1 MEKLL
6 ILGINTRTLINS
18 ALKLNYQTYSSS
30 YYTTLDCSA
39 VYKEKHIL
47 QQKPYQSCGFFEDKF
62 NFIEI
67 LNNCSDWIEIVDY
80 IILTTGITP
89 NYFNGNLKL
98 KNRAEDTFNV
108 SKLNS
113 ILKKNKKKIIGN
125 KDTENV
131 ENKYK
136 FYKKMKNKYHLPLTF
151 KLCEGSGGD
160 DALDIIK
167 QYDNKEFI
175 LKDIDG
181 SGGYGINFLNSE
193 SLFQSKE
200 ILSKLDNNK
209 KMGLILQEYIHG
221 DNLSCSVLGI
231 KDNSKAF
238 VVNENINNNYYQT
251 SKHKRDFR
259 YSGNITPIDKGKH
272 EIAILKKIYKLCED
286 MISDLN
292 LIGSN
297 GIDLILKDD
306 EINIIEVNPRF
317 QGTYE
322 SVEEVFE
329 INLLDGHI
337 KACHGDLIDI
347 PNPKNYSMKKVIYAP
362 KQLKFNI
369 SNLQNLNSNITISDI
384 PYENTIIE
392 KNQPMLTLTAKN
404 EKIKNLQIDIEKV
417 SNAINK
423 IFK

>member
-30 YYTTLDCSA
+30 YYNTLDCST
-39 VYKEKHIL
+39 VYKEKHVL
-47 QQKPYQSCGFFEDKF
+47 QQKPYQSCGFFEEKF

-67 LNNCSDWIEIVDY
+67 LNNSSDWIETVDY
-80 IILTTGITP
+80 IVLTTGISP

-98 KNRAEDTFNV
+98 KNRVKDAFNV
-108 SKLNS
+108 SKLNN

-125 KDTENV
+125 KDTQNV

-136 FYKKMKNKYHLPLTF
+136 FYKKMKNKYMLPLTF
-151 KLCEGSGGD
+151 KLCGDGGD

-167 QYDNKEFI
+167 QYDDMEFI
-175 LKDIDG
+175 LKDINE
-181 SGGYGINFLNSE
+181 SGGYGINFLNNE

-200 ILSKLDNNK
+200 MLSNLYNHK
-209 KMGLILQEYIHG
+209 KTSLILQEYIPG
-221 DNLSCSVLGI
+221 DNLSCSVLGT
-231 KDNSKAF
+231 KDDNKAF
-238 VVNENINNNYYQT
+238 VVSENINNNYYQT
-251 SKHKRDFR
+251 SKYKKDFR

-272 EIAILKKIYKLCED
+272 GIAILKKIYKLCED

-297 GIDLILKDD
+297 GIDLIHKDG

-329 INLLDGHI
+329 INLLDAHI

-347 PNPKNYSMKKVIYAP
+347 PNPKNYSMKKIIYAP
-362 KQLKFNI
+362 KQLKFNA
-369 SNLQNLNSNITISDI
+369 SNLQNLNKNITISDI

-392 KNQPMLTLTAKN
+392 KNQPMLTLSAKN
-404 EKIKNLQIDIEKV
+404 EKIKNLRVDIEKI
-417 SNAINK
+417 SNDINI